1 MNELIDEL
9 VADLDERTRV
19 ALEGRAHETAIHLYG
34 SRESRYLKGIA
45 GKAKKFCV
53 PVRWFDC
60 PPPLHPEEPFIA
72 DTESIPEE
80 YCVCIPGDRTLDLD
94 CIGQEGLSCTAEAC
108 MYILRALRAVEGKHV
123 CIIGRGH
130 AVKKMATRLVY
141 CDATVTVC
149 HSKTEN
155 LREIVMGADVLVNS
169 APKLH
174 PYYDVGFKLGRVL
187 LDISGGLHDWKD
199 SNLITYIGSQDIG
212 RLNTS
217 LVLNRFATR

>member
-1 MNELIDEL
+1 MNELIDKL

-45 GKAKKFCV
+45 GKAKKFWV

-60 PPPLHPEEPFIA
+60 PPPLYPDHPFIA

-80 YCVCIPGDRTLDLD
+80 YCVCIPEDKTLDLD
-94 CIGQEGLSCTAEAC
+94 CIGQSGLSCTAEAC
-108 MYILRALRAVEGKHV
+108 MYILRALNAMEGKHV

-130 AVKKMATRLVY
+130 AVKHLANRLLY
-141 CDATVTVC
+141 RNATVMVC
-149 HSKTEN
+149 HSKTRD
-155 LREIVMGADVLVNS
+155 LLSCTYWADVIVNG
-169 APKLH
+169 APGTQPLS
-174 PYYDVGFKLGRVL
+174 DVTRSRNSVV
-187 LDISGGLHDWKD
+187 LDISGSLSSWEN
-199 SNLITYIGSQDIG
+199 SNIMTYIGPRDIG